1 MKSKGVISMI
11 EETTPDF
18 TEKTFKDAVPE
29 YSFSGNGTQISTYN
43 FILLRPLYKNYAGFC
58 KKSRA
63 HLWFF
68 AIFSCEFSLYSLG
81 YDYKTPVIGMIVAGG
96 QRKQLV
102 PIFHGGAG
110 IIDRRYFDP
119 SDILFKNLPGSQVVI

>member
-1 MKSKGVISMI
+1 MECRSVHIQKDTADITGALTVQINSGSYVNGIHIQLYFCSLYI
-11 EETTPDF
+11 NITPKF
-18 TEKTFKDAVPE
+18 A
-29 YSFSGNGTQISTYN
+29 
-43 FILLRPLYKNYAGFC
+43 KNQEHTCG
-58 KKSRA
+58 
-63 HLWFF
+63 FF

-119 SDILFKNLPGSQVVI
+119 SDILFKNLLGSQVVI